1 MADGAAAVAAPT
13 SRGSGGAGRRLLKG
27 LLSRPEISALVMLLV
42 VLLGFSLYAPQFASQ
57 PNLRVILFAL
67 PELGIVALGVGILMV
82 AGEFDLSVG
91 SVFALVPMVV
101 VVAMG
106 RWGVPPP
113 LAILLGLCAALAVG
127 YLNGWITLTFA
138 IPSFVTTL
146 GTLFITRSLATVLSG
161 GFPPPF
167 PAGTPTGLFVADLGL
182 FRSSMLWYLG
192 FVLVLALVLHRTNL
206 GNWIYA
212 TGGQRQAADDMGIDT
227 RRVKLFCFMLCSFL
241 AGFAGM
247 ITTFR
252 LRSAL
257 PSLGEGYELQAIAAA
272 VIGGTA
278 LQGGVGSIAGFVI
291 GTVLIRAIDNGL
303 VMARIDAN
311 WFRLAIG
318 TLTILAVI
326 LNTGLRARA
335 RRMRA

>member
-1 MADGAAAVAAPT
+1 MNRIAKA
-13 SRGSGGAGRRLLKG
+13 

-42 VLLGFSLYAPQFASQ
+42 VILGFSLYAPAFMSEA
-57 PNLRVILFAL
+57 NARVILYAL
-67 PELGIVALGVGILMV
+67 PELGIVALGTGILMV

-91 SVFALVPMVV
+91 SVFALVPMVIVVLVGRHGVDPWVAILAGMLVGV
-101 VVAMG
+101 VV
-106 RWGVPPP
+106 
-113 LAILLGLCAALAVG
+113 G
-127 YLNGWITLTFA
+127 YANGWITLTFA

-146 GTLFITRSLATVLSG
+146 GMLFIVRSISVVLSG

-167 PAGTPTGLFVADLGL
+167 PADLPTGVFVDSLGL
-182 FRSSMLWYLG
+182 FRTSMVW
-192 FVLVLALVLHRTNL
+192 FVAFIVILAVMMQRSNL
-206 GNWIYA
+206 GNWIFA

-227 RRVKLFCFMLCSFL
+227 RRVKLFCFMLCSFM

-257 PSLGEGYELQAIAAA
+257 PALGEGLELQAIAAN

-278 LQGGVGSIAGFVI
+278 LTGGIGSVSGFVI
-291 GTVLIRAIDNGL
+291 GTALIRVIDNGF

-311 WFRLAIG
+311 WFKLAIG
-318 TLTILAVI
+318 SLTILAVI
-326 LNTGLRARA
+326 LNISLRRRARA
-335 RRMRA
+335 MRG

>member
-1 MADGAAAVAAPT
+1 MHKLT
-13 SRGSGGAGRRLLKG
+13 KT

-42 VLLGFSLYAPQFASQ
+42 VAAGFALYAPQFASSA
-57 PNLRVILFAL
+57 NARVILFAV
-67 PELGIVALGVGILMV
+67 PELGIVALGVGILMI

-91 SVFALVPMVV
+91 SVFALVPMVIV
-101 VVAMG
+101 IVMG
-106 RWGVPPP
+106 AWGIDPA
-113 LAILLGLCAALAVG
+113 LAITLGLASALVVG
-127 YLNGWITLTFA
+127 YVNGWITLTFG

-146 GTLFITRSLATVLSG
+146 GMLFIVRSIATGLSG

-167 PAGTPTGLFVADLGL
+167 PADTPTWLFVSDLGL
-182 FRSSMLWYLG
+182 FRSSMLWFGALI
-192 FVLVLALVLHRTNL
+192 LILALMLHGTNL

-252 LRSAL
+252 LKSAL
-257 PSLGEGYELQAIAAA
+257 PALGEGLELQAIAAA
-272 VIGGTA
+272 VIGGTS
-278 LQGGVGSIAGFVI
+278 LTGGIGSVIGFVV
-291 GTVLIRAIDNGL
+291 GTGLIRVIDNGL

-311 WFRLAIG
+311 WFRFAIG
-318 TLTILAVI
+318 ALTIVAVI
-326 LNTGLRARA
+326 LNTTVRQRA
-335 RRMRA
+335 RRMR